1 MTDIDLEEARKVF
14 EGLKLFGEIDAKAT
28 GFALITEVERLRK
41 ELTTF
46 YQQDNQEHRLIA
58 QIERLEWWK
67 EHGQKLRNAIA
78 EMDNSATTDQEIEK
92 APLKMKDELKR
103 LRELVEA
110 QGKYIFF
117 RREKS
122 WLFGEQER
130 DQELRTKI
138 AEIEKEMG

>member
-1 MTDIDLEEARKVF
+1 MTDLEEEKKRAN
-14 EGLKLFGEIDAKAT
+14 GLYPHIGQDNVDWIL
-28 GFALITEVERLRK
+28 ALITEVERLRK